1 MTAYAIV
8 RVNVTDPEKYA
19 EYTKRTPAAVAAFG
33 GRFIARG
40 GTTETLEG
48 PTETRR
54 VVVVEFPDFEQA
66 KACFASPAYAEAK
79 SYRVGAAEMEVVI
92 VDGA

>member
-1 MTAYAIV
+1 LTAYAVV
-8 RVNVTDPEKYA
+8 RVNVTDPEKYS

-66 KACFASPAYAEAK
+66 KACFASDQYAEAK
-79 SYRVGAAEMEVVI
+79 SYRIGAAEMEVVI